1 MHSPRS
7 RGDASAGRCNVRS
20 RTYTSA
26 RYPLSLQGVVG
37 ERSRYGY
44 LARGNTARRCGY
56 RQCPV

>member
-26 RYPLSLQGVVG
+26 RYPLPLQGVVG

-44 LARGNTARRCGY
+44 LARGNTARRRGC
-56 RQCPV
+56 R